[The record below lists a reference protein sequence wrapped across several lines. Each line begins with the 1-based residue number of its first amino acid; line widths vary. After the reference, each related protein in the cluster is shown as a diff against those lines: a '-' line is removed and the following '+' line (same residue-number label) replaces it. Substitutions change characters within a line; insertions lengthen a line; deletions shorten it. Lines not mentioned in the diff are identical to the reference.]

1 MSAQLDIFRDRKATA
16 EEWRQSAATS
26 LQQFPHDTTRYRH
39 YMERAAEAE
48 RYDRMTRGEHLRRV
62 A

>member
-48 RYDRMTRGEHLRRV
+48 QYEAMARHGDERC
-62 A
+62 